1 MQILS
6 YQLAPAESSGERRRL
21 AIVVPAVGLVLS
33 GNAAAVGH
41 LLEGEAAGNGRGRM
55 MLAAPAVRLVVRAEG
70 TRPGD
75 DLVVEVA
82 LEVVAACLEPPEM
95 KPARDRDRHISLRRR
110 SVTQLSRKVHPPAVG
125 QLVGRQRAAVGRCHR
140 YLGEV
145 ESSFDRHW
153 PFP

>member
-75 DLVVEVA
+75 DLVVEV
-82 LEVVAACLEPPEM
+82 VAACLEPPEM
-95 KPARDRDRHISLRRR
+95 KPARDGDRHISLRRR
-110 SVTQLSRKVHPPAVG
+110 SVAQLS
-125 QLVGRQRAAVGRCHR
+125 
-140 YLGEV
+140 
-145 ESSFDRHW
+145 
-153 PFP
+153 